1 MSNPEN
7 WEPWLTLLII
17 TAWRNMEGEDY
28 SRDKCGGAFESMLC
42 VRMWL
47 YYLNDVRG
55 KVRMRELS

>member
-7 WEPWLTLLII
+7 REPWLTLLII

-55 KVRMRELS
+55 K